1 MGNLNVT
8 FRTIRFRIDEG
19 IAYLQFYRPVA
30 NNTINDLLVAECCRA
45 LADHGDAIRVLVLE
59 GLSEVFCFGADFQAI
74 HAAGLETQPDHGTQS
89 AELLYDLWTELATGP
104 YVTIAHV
111 RGKANAGGIGF
122 VAACDLVLAD
132 DRAVFSLSELLFG
145 LFPACV
151 LPFLI
156 RRIGLQKAHYMTL
169 MTVPVQVE
177 EAHRWGL
184 VDAYAADSADLLR
197 RHLLR
202 LRRLSKS
209 GIGRYKHYLS
219 SLDTFLATSKM
230 KAVTGNREVFS
241 DPENLETIARFV
253 ATGQF
258 PWERHHDPSGG

>member
-1 MGNLNVT
+1 MGNLNVA
-8 FRTIRFRIDEG
+8 FHTIRFRTDAG
-19 IAYLQFYRPVA
+19 IAYLQFDRPEA
-30 NNTINDLLVAECCRA
+30 NNTINDLLVAECRQA
-45 LADHGDAIRVLVLE
+45 LADHGEGIRVLVLE
-59 GLSEVFCFGADFQAI
+59 GLPEVFCFGADFQAI
-74 HAAGLETQPDHGTQS
+74 HGASSEPQLDNETQS
-89 AELLYDLWTELATGP
+89 ADVLYDLWTDLATGP

-122 VAACDLVLAD
+122 VAACDIVLAD
-132 DRAVFSLSELLFG
+132 ERAVFSLSELLFG

-156 RRIGLQKAHYMTL
+156 RRIGMQKAHYMTL
-169 MTVPVQVE
+169 MTAPIPVE

-209 GIGRYKHYLS
+209 GIRRYKQYRAS
-219 SLDTFLATSKM
+219 IDAFLTASKM
-230 KAVTGNREVFS
+230 KAVAGNREVFS
-241 DPENLETIARFV
+241 DPENLETIACFV
-253 ATGQF
+253 ETGQF
-258 PWERHHDPSGG
+258 PWERRHDASGG